1 MKDWKK
7 ELNDM
12 FIKAMKDGDK
22 VKTGVLKMLKTDLTN
37 EEIKNNR
44 EELKEEQ
51 VDTVIQRAAKKRR
64 EAMEEF
70 RKVDKMDRV
79 KEEEDE
85 LKVLQEFLPEQMDEK
100 EVEKVIDETIKAVG
114 AEDMKDL
121 GKVMGAAMGKLKG
134 KADGKLIQELVKQ
147 KLS

>member
-12 FIKAMKDGDK
+12 LIKAMKDGDK